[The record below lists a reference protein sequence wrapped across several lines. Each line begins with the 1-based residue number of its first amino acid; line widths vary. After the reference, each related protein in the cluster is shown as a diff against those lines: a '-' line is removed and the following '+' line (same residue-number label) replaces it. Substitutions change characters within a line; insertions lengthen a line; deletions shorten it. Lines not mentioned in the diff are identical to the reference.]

1 MKFDTDLILESFR
14 PLKELAK
21 MNEQVRYNKIED
33 KLEALVHLLRSTEKG
48 QTTSEDLTIKQKNF
62 EFVKDLRDNFHN
74 GRSLLK
80 GDMMFCNR
88 LWKSYK

>member
-1 MKFDTDLILESFR
+1 MKFDADLILYSFK
-14 PLKELAK
+14 PLKKLEK
-21 MNEQVRYNKIED
+21 MIEQDKYNKIED
-33 KLEALVHLLRSTEKG
+33 KLEELVHLLRSTEKG
-48 QTTSEDLTIKQKNF
+48 QRTSNALDAKQKNLK
-62 EFVKDLRDNFHN
+62 FVTDLRDNFHN

>member
-1 MKFDTDLILESFR
+1 MKFDADLILYSFK
-14 PLKELAK
+14 PLEKLEK
-21 MNEQVRYNKIED
+21 MIEQDKYNKIED
-33 KLEALVHLLRSTEKG
+33 KLEELVHLLRSTEKG
-48 QTTSEDLTIKQKNF
+48 QRTSNALDAKQKNLK
-62 EFVKDLRDNFHN
+62 FVTDLRDNFHN